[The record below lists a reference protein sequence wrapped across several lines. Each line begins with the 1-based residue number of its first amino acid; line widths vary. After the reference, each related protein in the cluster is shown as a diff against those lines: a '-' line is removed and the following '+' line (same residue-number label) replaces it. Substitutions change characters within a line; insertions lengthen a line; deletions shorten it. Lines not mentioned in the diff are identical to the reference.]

1 MKSEGKVSKARQK
14 KTTTPYL
21 TQQAPAMTKAR
32 DPATMTTL
40 LTTEKTYIKMVRGKK
55 CCRGLLVSRE
65 DIIPES
71 LVGLESDLRAL

>member
-1 MKSEGKVSKARQK
+1 MKERGRKENK
-14 KTTTPYL
+14 KKMPYL

-40 LTTEKTYIKMVRGKK
+40 LTTEKTCIKMVRGKK

-65 DIIPES
+65 DIIPEC
-71 LVGLESDLRAL
+71 LV